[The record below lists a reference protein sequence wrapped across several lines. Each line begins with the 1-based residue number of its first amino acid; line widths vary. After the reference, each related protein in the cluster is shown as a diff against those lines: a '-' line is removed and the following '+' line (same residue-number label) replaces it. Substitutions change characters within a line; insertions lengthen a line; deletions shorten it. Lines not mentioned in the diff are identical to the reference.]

1 MQPFAQQ
8 GVQLEF
14 NFDTPLEKAI
24 KHAFKIGFVRGTK
37 QAVGPKHLQLAA
49 DNKTIEDELQIF
61 LKQIGNQNV

>member
-37 QAVGPKHLQLAA
+37 NLQLNA